1 MDTVSEKWKQVG
13 SVEFSI
19 KADLLLMVALSLMV
33 VSFEKLMQIL
43 KKRSK
48 EQMKDIKI
56 WTCLTLLFSATDRLV
71 EKQFLGKIST

>member
-13 SVEFSI
+13 WVEFSI

-43 KKRSK
+43 KRSK

-71 EKQFLGKIST
+71 EKQFLGKISR

>member
-1 MDTVSEKWKQVG
+1 MDTVSEKLKQVG

-43 KKRSK
+43 KRSK
-48 EQMKDIKI
+48 EQMRGIKI
-56 WTCLTLLFSATDRLV
+56 
-71 EKQFLGKIST
+71 GK

>member
-33 VSFEKLMQIL
+33 VSFEKLMQ
-43 KKRSK
+43 S
-48 EQMKDIKI
+48 
-56 WTCLTLLFSATDRLV
+56 LF
-71 EKQFLGKIST
+71 KHFKN